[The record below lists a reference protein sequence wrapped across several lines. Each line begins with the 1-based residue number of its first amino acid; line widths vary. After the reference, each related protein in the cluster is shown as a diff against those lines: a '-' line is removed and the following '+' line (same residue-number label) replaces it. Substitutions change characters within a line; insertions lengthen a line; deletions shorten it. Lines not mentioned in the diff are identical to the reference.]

1 MSPIS
6 QVLHKCH
13 QTHYI
18 CKLEPKVLIHQD
30 KEGNVTGL
38 QILLKKKSWTRFRFP
53 VLKPNRSLEGVRHTP
68 RTVNT
73 DSTFK

>member
-38 QILLKKKSWTRFRFP
+38 QILLKKKKLDTVPFP
-53 VLKPNRSLEGVRHTP
+53 CLKAQQEPGRG
-68 RTVNT
+68 
-73 DSTFK
+73 